1 MTKSYGLALH
11 TTSPE
16 LGLAI
21 SDFAGNSRTQVWDL
35 GRSLSTELHQYLAEF
50 IQPQT
55 WADLGFMAVAKGPG
69 SFTGTRIGIVTV
81 RTLAQQLEIPVY
93 GISSL
98 AIAAWRLSKEKAEEK
113 AIALQMPAQREQL
126 FAAIYQPSESGLI
139 TLLADTVLTAESW
152 QQTLDNWPEPYQL
165 IVVGD
170 KLGTDVTSL
179 LELAYLNWKQGE
191 RPHWSAALPFYGQH
205 PVVEKSPTLG

>member
-1 MTKSYGLALH
+1 VTKSYGLALH

-21 SDFAGNSRTQVWDL
+21 RDFAGNSRTQVWDL

-69 SFTGTRIGIVTV
+69 SFTGMRIGIVTV

-93 GISSL
+93 AISSL
-98 AIAAWRLSKEKAEEK
+98 AIAAWTLAKEKAEEK
-113 AIALQMPAQREQL
+113 AIAIQMPAQREQL

-165 IVVGD
+165 MVVGD

-179 LELAYLNWKQGE
+179 LELAYLNWEQGE

>member
-1 MTKSYGLALH
+1 VTKSYGLALH

-50 IQPQT
+50 MQPQT

-93 GISSL
+93 AISSL
-98 AIAAWRLSKEKAEEK
+98 AIAAWRLSKEKAEKK
-113 AIALQMPAQREQL
+113 AIAIQMPAQREQL

-165 IVVGD
+165 MVVGD

-179 LELAYLNWKQGE
+179 LELAYLNWEQGE

>member
-1 MTKSYGLALH
+1 MTKSSGLALH

-50 IQPQT
+50 MQPQT

-93 GISSL
+93 AISSL
-98 AIAAWRLSKEKAEEK
+98 AIAVWRLAKEKAEKK
-113 AIALQMPAQREQL
+113 AIAIQMPAQREQL

-152 QQTLDNWPEPYQL
+152 QQTLNNWPEPYQL
-165 IVVGD
+165 MVVGD

-179 LELAYLNWKQGE
+179 LELAYLNWEQGD

>member
-1 MTKSYGLALH
+1 VTKSYGLALH

-21 SDFAGNSRTQVWDL
+21 RDFAGNSRTQVWDL

-50 IQPQT
+50 MQPQT

-98 AIAAWRLSKEKAEEK
+98 VIAAWRLSKEKAEKK
-113 AIALQMPAQREQL
+113 AIAIQMSAQREQL

-165 IVVGD
+165 MVVGD

-179 LELAYLNWKQGE
+179 LELAYLNWEQGE